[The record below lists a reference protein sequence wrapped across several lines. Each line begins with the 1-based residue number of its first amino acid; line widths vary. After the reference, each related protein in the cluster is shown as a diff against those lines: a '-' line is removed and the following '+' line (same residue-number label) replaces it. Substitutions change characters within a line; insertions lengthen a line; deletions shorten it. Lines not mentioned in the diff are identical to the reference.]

1 MKKITTLII
10 LLSIYMG
17 SFAQTILT
25 EAVDF
30 HIKTVEGVVIDLFPL
45 LDDQNKIVVI
55 DFFSTS

>member
-1 MKKITTLII
+1 MKKIVALI
-10 LLSIYMG
+10 LFLSIYAG
-17 SFAQTILT
+17 SSAQTTLT